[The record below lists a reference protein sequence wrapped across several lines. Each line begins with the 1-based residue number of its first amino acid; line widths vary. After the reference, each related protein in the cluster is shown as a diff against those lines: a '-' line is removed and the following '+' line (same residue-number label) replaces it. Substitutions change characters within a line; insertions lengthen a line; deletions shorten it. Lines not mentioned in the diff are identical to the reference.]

1 MLLKKMM
8 IVFLCISV
16 QGHYLRK
23 VLEEDGV
30 DSLEKTDNVKI
41 WWIDGEEND
50 SHQTLCDDCQ
60 AHQTLCDD
68 CQAP

>member
-30 DSLEKTDNVKI
+30 DSLERKPITEKTDNVKI

-60 AHQTLCDD
+60 A
-68 CQAP
+68 P